1 MKRYLIVKRLGHLL
15 EKPNIRPGEKDVN
28 FIVRETLWHWDNSIG
43 IAYIQNFCCT
53 NLERQLVD
61 ANSVLDCL
69 EILAKAMK
77 PIGSGAYRRLHK
89 EFKSLTLADCR
100 DVGHYG

>member
-1 MKRYLIVKRLGHLL
+1 M
-15 EKPNIRPGEKDVN
+15 
-28 FIVRETLWHWDNSIG
+28 
-43 IAYIQNFCCT
+43 AYIQNFCYT

-69 EILAKAMK
+69 EILAKVMK
-77 PIGSGAYRRLHK
+77 PIRSGAYRRLHK
-89 EFKSLTLADCR
+89 EFKSLTLVDYR